1 MAPLEFEI
9 TNRDSASSARCGRL
23 RLPHGQVET
32 PAFLP
37 VGTQGSVKGVTP
49 DQLEATGSPMVLAN
63 TYHLA
68 LRPGADVVREA
79 GGLHAFMSWERPILT
94 DSGGFQVFSLA
105 DLAEVDDDGVTFR
118 SHIDGAR
125 TRLTPES
132 SIAIQNDLGADVI
145 MAFDECPPHPARRW
159 AIEQAVER
167 TQRWAERS
175 IAAHRRPHD
184 QALFAIVQGG
194 VHDDL
199 RAQSARGLVDLE
211 LPGYAIGGVSVGE
224 SPAEMRRVVRVVEP
238 LLPTDRPRYL
248 MGVGDPRDIVDMVLL
263 GVDLFDC
270 VMATRNARNATLFTS
285 RGVVKIRNQRWE
297 RDFGPLDESCSCL
310 ACGRVSLAYLRH
322 MYLRGEMIGPTL
334 GTIHNLTWFQR
345 LVADLR
351 GAIRAGCATEFREEF
366 RRRELCGPPRE
377 DPG

>member
-1 MAPLEFEI
+1 MPPLDFEI
-9 TNRDSASSARCGRL
+9 TARDPASPARCGRL
-23 RLPHGQVET
+23 RLPHGVVET

-49 DQLEATGSPMVLAN
+49 DQLEATGSPMILAN

-79 GGLHAFMSWERPILT
+79 GGLHRFMGWERPILT

-105 DLAEVDDDGVTFR
+105 DLAKIDDDGVTFR
-118 SHIDGAR
+118 SHIDGAQI
-125 TRLTPES
+125 RLTPES
-132 SIAIQNDLGADVI
+132 SIQIQNDLGADII
-145 MAFDECPPHPARRW
+145 MAFDECAPHPAKRW

-167 TQRWAERS
+167 TRGWAERS
-175 IAAHRRPHD
+175 LAAHRRPDD

-199 RAQSARGLVDLE
+199 REESARGLVDLD

-224 SPAEMRRVVRVVEP
+224 SPAEMRRAVHVVEP
-238 LLPTDRPRYL
+238 LLPVDRPRYL
-248 MGVGDPRDIVDMVLL
+248 MGVGDPRDIVDMVAL
-263 GVDLFDC
+263 GIDFFDC
-270 VMATRNARNATLFTS
+270 VMATRNARNAMLFTS
-285 RGVVKIRNQRWE
+285 RGIVKIRNQRWK

-310 ACGRVSLAYLRH
+310 ACERVSLAYLRH

-345 LVADLR
+345 LMADLR
-351 GAIRAGCATEFREEF
+351 DAIRAGRALEFQEEF
-366 RRRELCGPPRE
+366 RRKELCGPPRS
-377 DPG
+377 GLN